1 MKLVNPLGRDVSDM
15 FDGGKL
21 IPMACMC
28 SGGKACATS
37 RGKDGCFKCG
47 CSCSST
53 KYSAGNSKKA
63 LWTVRG
69 SGNIE

>member
-28 SGGKACATS
+28 SGGKAYATS
-37 RGKDGCFKCG
+37 RGKNNCSTTRKHCASLVFILWYCG
-47 CSCSST
+47 F
-53 KYSAGNSKKA
+53 
-63 LWTVRG
+63 
-69 SGNIE
+69 